1 MTSILKVGMSNFE
14 MVAVFA
20 EKYYGLSDMLI
31 NKLMKVSEETC
42 LGKLQ
47 CMEAMHLAGGR
58 IDWWKL

>member
-14 MVAVFA
+14 MVAIFSK
-20 EKYYGLSDMLI
+20 KYYDLSDMII

-47 CMEAMHLAGGR
+47 DMEQMCLKGGK
-58 IDWWKL
+58 WNV

>member
-20 EKYYGLSDMLI
+20 EKYYDLSDMLI

-47 CMEAMHLAGGR
+47 DMEQMYLGGGK
-58 IDWWKL
+58 WNV

>member
-20 EKYYGLSDMLI
+20 EKYYDLSDMLI
-31 NKLMKVSEETC
+31 NKLIKVSEEVC

-47 CMEAMHLAGGR
+47 DMEKMYLEGGK
-58 IDWWKL
+58 WNV

>member
-14 MVAVFA
+14 MVAIFSK
-20 EKYYGLSDMLI
+20 KYYDLSDMII

-47 CMEAMHLAGGR
+47 GMEQMYLGGGK
-58 IDWWKL
+58 WNV